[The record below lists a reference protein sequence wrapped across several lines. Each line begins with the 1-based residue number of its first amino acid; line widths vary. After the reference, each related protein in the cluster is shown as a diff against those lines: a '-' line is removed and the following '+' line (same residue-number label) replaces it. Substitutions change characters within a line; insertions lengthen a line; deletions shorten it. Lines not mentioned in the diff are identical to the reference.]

1 MPAKNVL
8 LVQHH
13 AALAM
18 VRHRTIALYVPLD
31 NPCSTAVVLPRTLME
46 FVKDLME

>member
-1 MPAKNVL
+1 MPVKHVR

-13 AALAM
+13 VALAM
-18 VRHRTIALYVPLD
+18 VRHRTTALYVPPD
-31 NPCSTAVVLPRTLME
+31 NPCLMAVVSPRTLME